1 MRGKRKRGGGG
12 VKRSCIP
19 DALVIYVFY
28 IIQLEVDIKLIDIP
42 KVGLEAAHQYKS
54 CRDGSGPDTSHV
66 DLLLS
71 TSSLTRA

>member
-1 MRGKRKRGGGG
+1 M
-12 VKRSCIP
+12 
-19 DALVIYVFY
+19 
-28 IIQLEVDIKLIDIP
+28 QLEVDIKLIDIP